1 MHKRVVINRNLFS
14 GHSDGRIIFK
24 LCRRLVFLFGYSKLS
39 NSIDWNSILKHFTCF
54 NKWLMQKLGKV
65 STEKPKRSK

>member
-39 NSIDWNSILKHFTCF
+39 NSILKHFTCF

-65 STEKPKRSK
+65 STEKPKHGR